1 MSKEDDDKKRE
12 QKEIIKGVF
21 KNLEDPEFL
30 AALELVR
37 NANSSSRTP
46 TCRPDQE
53 VTYVESRKRPSTQR
67 EEDSLPKPKVKI
79 EEIEEGA
86 KQEKIDN
93 QLNTGKL
100 TQNSQQEGLQ
110 PIQKEVQKDTPIT
123 TQSVQEQQPPERQP
137 VITERPRTQPE
148 ETQTEIGDDDNTPV
162 EVTEFK
168 TSKEQQEKERIES
181 DTQFKSD
188 TYTGMR
194 SITDFARQLLVESH
208 LRDKYNLQQS
218 KDIAKH
224 VKFLED
230 SVSQSN
236 ISEASYKGACASF
249 IEYDKQYLNTNIG
262 REISAV
268 QSNQV
273 YSARGLS
280 SMIQSG
286 FNNTVAALDKVVG
299 VMTQFN
305 DRLKTMENNQ
315 QFIYNDITQMK
326 GTVNAMDTKLNRI
339 IEMQGAFGNASVNLQ
354 MGNVT
359 SAMYALNSITDMNVE
374 HRYYIPKELQMEIE
388 DKYEDPYEG
397 RSVKDI
403 YDETLGNIQNFVRQ
417 ELIVNPS
424 IETTVL
430 LNKMRQNESVLTL
443 MNTLLRLNANLRTD
457 SKKQRELFE
466 NLVQSVKEEMR
477 NSRPMEIIIEE
488 TRQTQENLRSAQLNA
503 IGILETYYNYLI
515 NNNIVQSPEE
525 YKLIAIKSGSALPSS
540 FDENINEGTMILN
553 NTVPVPVR
561 GNLLEVMKFM
571 YNNVI
576 QQRAKATE
584 VERTGI
590 NQETKKNILFG
601 RKFLKK

>member
-1 MSKEDDDKKRE
+1 
-12 QKEIIKGVF
+12 
-21 KNLEDPEFL
+21 
-30 AALELVR
+30 
-37 NANSSSRTP
+37 
-46 TCRPDQE
+46 
-53 VTYVESRKRPSTQR
+53 
-67 EEDSLPKPKVKI
+67 
-79 EEIEEGA
+79 
-86 KQEKIDN
+86 
-93 QLNTGKL
+93 
-100 TQNSQQEGLQ
+100 
-110 PIQKEVQKDTPIT
+110 
-123 TQSVQEQQPPERQP
+123 
-137 VITERPRTQPE
+137 
-148 ETQTEIGDDDNTPV
+148 
-162 EVTEFK
+162 
-168 TSKEQQEKERIES
+168 
-181 DTQFKSD
+181 
-188 TYTGMR
+188 
-194 SITDFARQLLVESH
+194 
-208 LRDKYNLQQS
+208 
-218 KDIAKH
+218 
-224 VKFLED
+224 
-230 SVSQSN
+230 
-236 ISEASYKGACASF
+236 
-249 IEYDKQYLNTNIG
+249 
-262 REISAV
+262 
-268 QSNQV
+268 
-273 YSARGLS
+273 
-280 SMIQSG
+280 MIQSG